1 MPLFYTILHINL
13 VNFKKIHDKFM
24 LLKVNKSLNF
34 SSKTRSLRD
43 IRYLIIHY
51 SGMQS
56 GRVSMDRLKNPKS
69 KVSCHYF
76 IERNGSIFR
85 MVKDNKIAW
94 RAGKSKWK
102 DLKNL
107 NKNSIGIEIQNKG
120 HFINYQNFPK
130 KQISS
135 LIKLIKLLMKKY
147 KIKKENIL
155 GHSDIAPL
163 RKLDPGEKFP
173 WNFLSKKGVAIWYP
187 QNKLKTHDTDL
198 KNMRKFFFR
207 NIYKIGYRFFSLSK
221 KSNKDRK
228 IIMAFQRRFLPEAV
242 NGKITKKTLKI
253 SQLLA

>member
-1 MPLFYTILHINL
+1 
-13 VNFKKIHDKFM
+13 M
-24 LLKVNKSLNF
+24 LLKVNKSFNF
-34 SSKTRSLRD
+34 SKKARTLRN

-76 IERNGSIFR
+76 IERNGNIFK
-85 MVKDNKIAW
+85 MVEDNRIAW
-94 RAGKSKWK
+94 HAGKSKWK
-102 DLKNL
+102 NLKNL
-107 NKNSIGIEIQNKG
+107 NKHSIGIEIQNKG
-120 HFINYQNFPK
+120 HFINYQSFTK
-130 KQISS
+130 KQIFS

-147 KIKKENIL
+147 KINKKNIL

-187 QNKLKTHDTDL
+187 KNKLKADEIEI
-198 KNMRKFFFR
+198 KSMRKIFFR

-228 IIMAFQRRFLPEAV
+228 IIMAFQRRFLPNEV

>member
-1 MPLFYTILHINL
+1 
-13 VNFKKIHDKFM
+13 M

-34 SSKTRSLRD
+34 SKKARTLRN

-56 GRVSMDRLKNPKS
+56 GRVSMNRLKNPKS

-76 IERNGSIFR
+76 IERNGNIFK
-85 MVKDNKIAW
+85 MVEDNKIAW
-94 RAGKSKWK
+94 HAGKSKWK

-107 NKNSIGIEIQNKG
+107 NKHSIGIEIQNKG
-120 HFINYQNFPK
+120 HFINYQSFTK
-130 KQISS
+130 KQIFS

-147 KIKKENIL
+147 RINKKNIL

-173 WNFLSKKGVAIWYP
+173 WNFFSKKGVAIWYP
-187 QNKLKTHDTDL
+187 KNKLKADEIEI

-221 KSNKDRK
+221 KSKKDRK
-228 IIMAFQRRFLPEAV
+228 IIMAFQRRFLPNEV

>member
-1 MPLFYTILHINL
+1 
-13 VNFKKIHDKFM
+13 M

-34 SSKTRSLRD
+34 SKKSRTLSN

-76 IERNGSIFR
+76 IERNGNIFK
-85 MVKDNKIAW
+85 MVEDDKIAW
-94 RAGKSKWK
+94 HAGKSKWK
-102 DLKNL
+102 DLRNL
-107 NKNSIGIEIQNKG
+107 NKHSIGIEIQNKG
-120 HFINYQNFPK
+120 HFINYQSFTK
-130 KQISS
+130 KQIFS

-147 KIKKENIL
+147 KINKKNIL

-173 WNFLSKKGVAIWYP
+173 WNFLSKKGVAVWYP
-187 QNKLKTHDTDL
+187 KNKLKADEIEI
-198 KNMRKFFFR
+198 KSMRKIFFR

-228 IIMAFQRRFLPEAV
+228 IIMAFQRRFLPNEV

>member
-1 MPLFYTILHINL
+1 
-13 VNFKKIHDKFM
+13 M

-34 SSKTRSLRD
+34 SKKARTLRN

-76 IERNGSIFR
+76 IERNGNIFK
-85 MVKDNKIAW
+85 MVEDDKIAW
-94 RAGKSKWK
+94 HAGKSKWK

-107 NKNSIGIEIQNKG
+107 NKHSIGIEIQNKG
-120 HFINYQNFPK
+120 HFINYQSFTK
-130 KQISS
+130 KQIFS

-147 KIKKENIL
+147 KINKKNIL

-173 WNFLSKKGVAIWYP
+173 WNFLSKKGVAVWYP
-187 QNKLKTHDTDL
+187 KNKLKADEIDV
-198 KNMRKFFFR
+198 KSMRKIFFK

-228 IIMAFQRRFLPEAV
+228 IIMAFQRRFLPNEV

>member
-1 MPLFYTILHINL
+1 
-13 VNFKKIHDKFM
+13 M

-34 SSKTRSLRD
+34 SKKARTLRN

-76 IERNGSIFR
+76 IERNGNIFK
-85 MVKDNKIAW
+85 MVEDDKIAW
-94 RAGKSKWK
+94 HAGKSKWK
-102 DLKNL
+102 DLRNL
-107 NKNSIGIEIQNKG
+107 NKHSIGIEIQNKG
-120 HFINYQNFPK
+120 HFINYQSFTK
-130 KQISS
+130 KQIFS

-147 KIKKENIL
+147 KINKKNIL

-173 WNFLSKKGVAIWYP
+173 WNYLSKKGVAVWYP
-187 QNKLKTHDTDL
+187 KNKTKADEIEI
-198 KNMRKFFFR
+198 KSMRKIFFK

-221 KSNKDRK
+221 KSNKDKK
-228 IIMAFQRRFLPEAV
+228 IIMAFQRRFLPNEV